1 VLKRARSARSPRLFL
16 ADAVVITAPINYS
29 PKHGRYWAAGA
40 QARVLRRKAG
50 ADQESRESQSG
61 RDTTP
66 EIARELKIS
75 DSKVRCL
82 LAGSEGLLTS
92 YLSETAQVARLLDLD
107 RLDGALS
114 VAFPVAVGRE
124 SATNKQP
131 VCRDETSLRE
141 RWEAMRIVLDVI
153 KERSR

>member
-1 VLKRARSARSPRLFL
+1 MDATGQQVRKRGYSGARLEL
-16 ADAVVITAPINYS
+16 I
-29 PKHGRYWAAGA
+29 KKAAS
-40 QARVLRRKAG
+40 LSL
-50 ADQESRESQSG
+50 EEY
-61 RDTTP
+61 TTP

-82 LAGSEGLLTS
+82 LAASEGLLTS

-107 RLDGALS
+107 RLDGVLS